1 MGTFSHITKAK
12 EYMLKN
18 IRHHTD
24 YQTLEVNADTL
35 AEDCANY
42 MDWASEFTIPEWIE
56 ELAEEIAGDEEDK
69 LQAAYELS
77 ERHDIRIG

>member
-1 MGTFSHITKAK
+1 MAQFSHIKKAK

-18 IRHHTD
+18 IRHHTS
-24 YQTLEVNADTL
+24 LEVNADTL

-42 MDWASEFTIPEWIE
+42 MDLASEFTIPEWIE

-69 LQAAYELS
+69 LQAACELS
-77 ERHDIRIG
+77 ERKEQ